1 LAQPIAIG
9 AAVERTQFR
18 AEFQRLFTAH
28 CYGSQAG
35 VHSVSMNV
43 IPLILM
49 VELGV
54 FVFYLLRVSE
64 RYRAGAIRALAIHSG
79 MHYLGNALPKSLRLE
94 GTPFCCA
101 SKVWNV
107 VDGEPRGTRIMA
119 FDCQVGAGKHSWRR
133 TVIAVESDDNILGY
147 LPVPPDMTINR
158 SGGWQIL
165 YRPKAPFNIRI
176 AGLTPVEE
184 LEANIKAFVTGS
196 AKSP

>member
-1 LAQPIAIG
+1 
-9 AAVERTQFR
+9 VERTQFR

-79 MHYLGNALPKSLRLE
+79 MHYLGNALPKSLRRKERRFVALQKS
-94 GTPFCCA
+94 GT
-101 SKVWNV
+101 S
-107 VDGEPRGTRIMA
+107 
-119 FDCQVGAGKHSWRR
+119 
-133 TVIAVESDDNILGY
+133 L
-147 LPVPPDMTINR
+147 
-158 SGGWQIL
+158 
-165 YRPKAPFNIRI
+165 
-176 AGLTPVEE
+176 
-184 LEANIKAFVTGS
+184 TGS
-196 AKSP
+196 HEGPESWLSTVRSARASIVGDVL

>member
-43 IPLILM
+43 IPLILI

-79 MHYLGNALPKSLRLE
+79 MHKSWERSTQVFETGRNAVLLRFKSLE
-94 GTPFCCA
+94 
-101 SKVWNV
+101 
-107 VDGEPRGTRIMA
+107 
-119 FDCQVGAGKHSWRR
+119 RR
-133 TVIAVESDDNILGY
+133 
-147 LPVPPDMTINR
+147 
-158 SGGWQIL
+158 
-165 YRPKAPFNIRI
+165 
-176 AGLTPVEE
+176 
-184 LEANIKAFVTGS
+184 
-196 AKSP
+196 